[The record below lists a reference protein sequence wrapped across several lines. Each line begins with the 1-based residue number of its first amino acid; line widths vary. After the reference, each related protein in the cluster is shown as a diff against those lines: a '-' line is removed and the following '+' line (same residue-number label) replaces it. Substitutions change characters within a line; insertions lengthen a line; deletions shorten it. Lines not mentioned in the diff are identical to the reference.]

1 MGISNIGGKEDFSI
15 NNPISNKQQIEVKN
29 ANLKNPENSNQP
41 IQKDEVMPDELDKVT
56 KIIEDRLKKLSKIFK
71 GEAKFEIERDL
82 DIIIVKIID
91 KDSKEII
98 RQIPPE
104 VSVKL
109 AKALNDVQGIL
120 LDEIA

>member
-1 MGISNIGGKEDFSI
+1 M
-15 NNPISNKQQIEVKN
+15 NNPISNRQQIQMAN
-29 ANLKNPENSNQP
+29 ANLRNPENSNQP
-41 IQKDEVMPDELDKVT
+41 IQKEEVMPDELDKVT

-82 DIIIVKIID
+82 DIIVVKIID

>member
-1 MGISNIGGKEDFSI
+1 MGISNIGGKEDF
-15 NNPISNKQQIEVKN
+15 PISNSISDRQQIEMVS
-29 ANLKNPENSNQP
+29 ANLKDSQNSNQP
-41 IQKDEVMPDELDKVT
+41 IQKEEVMPDELDKVT
-56 KIIEDRLKKLSKIFK
+56 KIIEDRLEKLSKIFK

-82 DIIIVKIID
+82 DIIIVKIVD
-91 KDSKEII
+91 KDTKKII

-109 AKALNDVQGIL
+109 AKALNDVEGIL

>member
-1 MGISNIGGKEDFSI
+1 MI
-15 NNPISNKQQIEVKN
+15 NNPITNRQHIEMAS
-29 ANLKNPENSNQP
+29 ANQRNPENSNQP
-41 IQKDEVMPDELDKVT
+41 IQKEEVMPDELDKVT

-82 DIIIVKIID
+82 DIIVVKIID
-91 KDSKEII
+91 KDSKQII

>member
-15 NNPISNKQQIEVKN
+15 NNPIANRQHFEMAK
-29 ANLKNPENSNQP
+29 ANLRNPENSNQP
-41 IQKDEVMPDELDKVT
+41 IQKEEVMPDELDKVT

-71 GEAKFEIERDL
+71 GEAKFEIEREL

>member
-1 MGISNIGGKEDFSI
+1 MGISNIGGKEDFPI
-15 NNPISNKQQIEVKN
+15 NNPMSDRQQIEMAN
-29 ANLKNPENSNQP
+29 ANLKDTKNSNQP
-41 IQKDEVMPDELDKVT
+41 IQKEEVMPDELDKVT
-56 KIIEDRLKKLSKIFK
+56 KIIEDRLEKLSKIFK

-82 DIIIVKIID
+82 DIIIVKIVD
-91 KDSKEII
+91 KDTKKII

-109 AKALNDVQGIL
+109 AKALNDVEGIL

>member
-15 NNPISNKQQIEVKN
+15 NNPIANRQHIEMAN
-29 ANLKNPENSNQP
+29 ANQRNPENSNQP
-41 IQKDEVMPDELDKVT
+41 IQKEEVMPDELDKVT
-56 KIIEDRLKKLSKIFK
+56 KIIEDRLKKLSKIFR

>member
-41 IQKDEVMPDELDKVT
+41 IQKEEFTPDELDKVT

>member
-15 NNPISNKQQIEVKN
+15 NNPVANRQHIEMAN

-41 IQKDEVMPDELDKVT
+41 IQKEEVIPDELDKVT
-56 KIIEDRLKKLSKIFK
+56 KIIEDRLKKLSKIFR
-71 GEAKFEIERDL
+71 GEAKFEIERNL

-91 KDSKEII
+91 KDTKEII

>member
-15 NNPISNKQQIEVKN
+15 NNPIANRQQIEMAN
-29 ANLKNPENSNQP
+29 ANQRNPENSNQP
-41 IQKDEVMPDELDKVT
+41 IQKEEVIPDELDKVT